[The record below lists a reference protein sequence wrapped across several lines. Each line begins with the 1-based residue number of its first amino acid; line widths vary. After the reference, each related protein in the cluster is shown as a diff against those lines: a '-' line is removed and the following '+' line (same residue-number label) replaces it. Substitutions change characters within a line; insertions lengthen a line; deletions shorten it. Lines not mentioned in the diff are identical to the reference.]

1 MEKKQVVEEYIHY
14 DTSGG
19 ITRETKLHIVMDTN
33 NSSRRLMGMEMI
45 TSRHKLLLGREGE
58 HDARKKQWLSIL
70 SVMFY
75 FLS

>member
-1 MEKKQVVEEYIHY
+1 MGKKQVVEGYIHY
-14 DTSGG
+14 DRSER
-19 ITRETKLHIVMDTN
+19 ITCETKLYIVIDTN
-33 NSSRRLMGMEMI
+33 NTSRRLMGMEMI